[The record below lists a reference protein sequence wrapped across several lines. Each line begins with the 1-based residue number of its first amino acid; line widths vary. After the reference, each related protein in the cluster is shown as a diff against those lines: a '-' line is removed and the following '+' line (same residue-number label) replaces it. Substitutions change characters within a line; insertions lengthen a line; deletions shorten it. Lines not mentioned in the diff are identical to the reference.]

1 MGLYVWQLDS
11 TSGKDVLKGNAMPSL
26 LIGADLVPTKSNAE
40 LFAAGDVETLVG
52 AELRKILA
60 DADYRIFN
68 LETPLADVES
78 PIAKCGPNLI
88 APTSTIHGYKA
99 IGADI
104 LTLANNHILDHGLQA
119 LDSTRRLL
127 KENGIAF
134 FGVGDTPQE
143 AAEPYVFEFAGK
155 KIGLYACAEHEFS
168 IVTDKTSGANPFD
181 PLESLDHVA
190 ALKARCDF
198 VVVLYHGGKEHYRYP
213 SPNLRKVCRKLV
225 EKGVNLV
232 VCQHSHCVGCEEKY
246 RDGTIVYGQ
255 GNFLF
260 DHSESEFWQ
269 TGLLLSLDADFN
281 VSYLPLTKDGNKV
294 KLAQESQAKEI
305 LDGFKTRS
313 REITVDGV
321 VEAKYAELAKSI
333 RDSYL
338 ARVSATRFTF
348 LFRVLNKLTGGRWA
362 RRARK
367 RRFTPKALLGMRNYV
382 ECEAHRELLLS
393 ANADALDAENKK

>member
-1 MGLYVWQLDS
+1 
-11 TSGKDVLKGNAMPSL
+11 MPSL

-40 LFAAGDVETLVG
+40 LFAAGDAETLVG

-60 DADYRIFN
+60 EADYRIFN

-88 APTSTIHGYKA
+88 APTSTIKGYQA
-99 IGADI
+99 ICADI
-104 LTLANNHILDHGLQA
+104 LTLANNHILDHGVQA
-119 LDSTRRLL
+119 LESTRRVL

-143 AAEPYVFEFAGK
+143 AAEPYIFEFAGK
-155 KIGLYACAEHEFS
+155 KVGLYACAEHEFS
-168 IVTDKTSGANPFD
+168 IVTDQTPGVNPFD

-190 ALKARCDF
+190 ALKTRCDF

-225 EKGVNLV
+225 EKGANLV

-246 RDGTIVYGQ
+246 RGGTIVYGQ

-260 DHSESEFWQ
+260 DLCDNEFWG
-269 TGLLLSLDADFN
+269 TGLLVALDADFN

-294 KLAQESQAKEI
+294 KLAHSEAAEEI
-305 LDGFKTRS
+305 LAGFKARS

-321 VEAKYAELAKSI
+321 VEAKYAEFAEKMKNN
-333 RDSYL
+333 YL
-338 ARVSATRFTF
+338 LHFSGGRRG
-348 LFRVLNKLTGGRWA
+348 LFWRAVNKLSRGRLAAWTIK
-362 RRARK
+362 RK
-367 RRFTPKALLGMRNYV
+367 YKPKQLLALQNFV
-382 ECEAHRELLLS
+382 ECEAHRELMLCVVKKFYG
-393 ANADALDAENKK
+393 DNKR

>member
-1 MGLYVWQLDS
+1 MS
-11 TSGKDVLKGNAMPSL
+11 KII
-26 LIGADLVPTKSNAE
+26 IGADLVPTQSNAE
-40 LFAAGDVETLVG
+40 LFAAGDAETLVG

-119 LDSTRRLL
+119 LDSKRRLL

-225 EKGVNLV
+225 EKGADLV

-246 RDGTIVYGQ
+246 RGGTIVYGQ

-260 DHSESEFWQ
+260 DDTDNEFWQ
-269 TGLLLSLDADFN
+269 TGLLVALDADFN

-294 KLAQESQAKEI
+294 KLAHSEAAEEI
-305 LDGFKTRS
+305 LAGFKARS

-321 VEAKYAELAKSI
+321 VEAKYAEFAEKMKNN
-333 RDSYL
+333 YL
-338 ARVSATRFTF
+338 LHFSGGRRG
-348 LFRVLNKLTGGRWA
+348 LFWRAVNKLSRGRLVAWSIK
-362 RRARK
+362 RK
-367 RRFTPKALLGMRNYV
+367 YKTKQLLALQNFV
-382 ECEAHRELLLS
+382 ECEAHRELLLKGLK
-393 ANADALDAENKK
+393 NET

>member
-1 MGLYVWQLDS
+1 MS
-11 TSGKDVLKGNAMPSL
+11 KII
-26 LIGADLVPTKSNAE
+26 IGADLVPTQSNAE
-40 LFAAGDVETLVG
+40 LFAAGDAETLVG

-225 EKGVNLV
+225 EKGADLV

-246 RDGTIVYGQ
+246 RGGTIVYGQ

-260 DHSESEFWQ
+260 DDTDNEFWQ
-269 TGLLLSLDADFN
+269 TGLLVALDADFN

-294 KLAQESQAKEI
+294 KLAHSEAAEEI
-305 LDGFKTRS
+305 LAGFKARS

-321 VEAKYAELAKSI
+321 VEAKYAEFAEKMKNN
-333 RDSYL
+333 YL
-338 ARVSATRFTF
+338 LHFSGGRRG
-348 LFRVLNKLTGGRWA
+348 LFWRAVNKLSRGRLVAWSIK
-362 RRARK
+362 RK
-367 RRFTPKALLGMRNYV
+367 YKTKQLLALQNFV
-382 ECEAHRELLLS
+382 ECEAHRELLLKGLK
-393 ANADALDAENKK
+393 NEK

>member
-1 MGLYVWQLDS
+1 
-11 TSGKDVLKGNAMPSL
+11 MPSL

-40 LFAAGDVETLVG
+40 LFAAGDAETLVG

-68 LETPLADVES
+68 LETPLADRES

-88 APTSTIHGYKA
+88 APTSTIQGYKA
-99 IGADI
+99 IGADV
-104 LTLANNHILDHGLQA
+104 LTLANNHILDHGVQA

-134 FGVGDTPQE
+134 FGVGDAPQE
-143 AAEPYVFEFAGK
+143 AAEPYVIEFAGK

-168 IVTDKTSGANPFD
+168 IVTEKTPGANPFD

-225 EKGVNLV
+225 EKGANLI

-246 RDGTIVYGQ
+246 RGGTIVYGQ

-260 DHSESEFWQ
+260 DLCDNEFWG
-269 TGLLLSLDADFN
+269 TGLLVALDADFN
-281 VSYLPLTKDGNKV
+281 VSYIPLAKDGNKV
-294 KLAQESQAKEI
+294 RLAQGESAKEI
-305 LDGFKTRS
+305 LDGFQARS
-313 REITVDGV
+313 REITVDGI
-321 VEAKYAELAKSI
+321 VEMKYAEFAEKMKNN
-333 RDSYL
+333 YL
-338 ARVSATRFTF
+338 LHF
-348 LFRVLNKLTGGRWA
+348 LGGRRGFLWRALNKLSGRRLAAWTIK
-362 RRARK
+362 RK
-367 RRFTPKALLGMRNYV
+367 YKAKQLLALQNFV

-393 ANADALDAENKK
+393 GIVRLFDAGNK